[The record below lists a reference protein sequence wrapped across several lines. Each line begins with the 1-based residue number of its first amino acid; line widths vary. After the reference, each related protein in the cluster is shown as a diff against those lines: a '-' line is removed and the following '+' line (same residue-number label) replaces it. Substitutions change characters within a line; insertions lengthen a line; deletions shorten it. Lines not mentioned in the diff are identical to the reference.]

1 LIVKDT
7 FKVVKALLLKFLPI
21 NWSKIVDMLR
31 KLFFTFIYYQK
42 PVWDTGIS
50 PPELLNFIASHSPGT
65 ALDMGCGTGTN
76 VITLAKAGWK
86 SMGVDFAPQAIH
98 LAKKK
103 AKHNGVSINLRVGD
117 VTRLDYITDSFDLIL
132 DIGCFHSL
140 PPPSHKK
147 YIRNIDRLLSS
158 NGTYL
163 LYAFIKNLEVFGPG
177 ATEDDLTYMSKHF
190 QLINRQDGTDR
201 GIRPSAW
208 LTYQKFK

>member
-1 LIVKDT
+1 
-7 FKVVKALLLKFLPI
+7 
-21 NWSKIVDMLR
+21 
-31 KLFFTFIYYQK
+31 
-42 PVWDTGIS
+42 
-50 PPELLNFIASHSPGT
+50 
-65 ALDMGCGTGTN
+65 
-76 VITLAKAGWK
+76 
-86 SMGVDFAPQAIH
+86 
-98 LAKKK
+98 
-103 AKHNGVSINLRVGD
+103 VSINLRVGD

-140 PPPSHKK
+140 PPASHEK